1 MNGEAGD
8 ERLEGDGVEGRGAV
22 EASRGIEECWLCF
35 FLSPTSFQKEK
46 PVCCLPRELLPGPDM
61 NHRWQIFV
69 LWVFSVLILWL
80 MATYLDPEPESAPLE
95 KWIYS
100 VPWHCNY
107 LWLKFGK
114 CGCPCGT
121 LNCSSCHHTVR
132 EWNWFEGYHAK
143 TTEYLMRTKVL
154 WWLVSGQHWALSCL
168 FSHEAQPS
176 FHFFGSPSS
185 PQPCLA
191 LSPLFN
197 LNPEL

>member
-1 MNGEAGD
+1 
-8 ERLEGDGVEGRGAV
+8 
-22 EASRGIEECWLCF
+22 
-35 FLSPTSFQKEK
+35 
-46 PVCCLPRELLPGPDM
+46 M

-154 WWLVSGQHWALSCL
+154 WWLDMNSVSELGKVWKKLLQVIPRPLVHHLDFHGGICAVVEKPQLLQGPSLSSIHQHCMVFRNASHQGSWRQHLLLMLQLSDLVWTSDALSNKIL
-168 FSHEAQPS
+168 EDGLLP
-176 FHFFGSPSS
+176 
-185 PQPCLA
+185 
-191 LSPLFN
+191 
-197 LNPEL
+197 